1 MSSTPAPSSS
11 GEPDVPDVASATA
24 HAGHD
29 HERETD
35 CDEAVAELYAFLDGE
50 LDAAVLVQVETHL
63 RRCSPCLEA
72 FDFEADLRRVIAA
85 KCTEQVPPDIK
96 ARFCGM
102 LRDLGTDAGSA
113 GSADPAAGS
122 HGAAGSDG
130 AAPGVPA
137 PADGS

>member
-11 GEPDVPDVASATA
+11 GEPDLPDVASDAA

-29 HERETD
+29 HERHDHERVTD

-102 LRDLGTDAGSA
+102 LRELGS
-113 GSADPAAGS
+113 
-122 HGAAGSDG
+122 SDG
-130 AAPGVPA
+130 ATDDPGAGVPA

>member
-1 MSSTPAPSSS
+1 MSPSTPAPSSS
-11 GEPDVPDVASATA
+11 GEPDLPVDHASHA
-24 HAGHD
+24 HDGRGA
-29 HERETD
+29 D

-50 LDAAVLVQVETHL
+50 LDDAALIQVETHL

-85 KCTEQVPPDIK
+85 KCSEQVPPDIK

-102 LRDLGTDAGSA
+102 LRDLGNGSFSED
-113 GSADPAAGS
+113 GG
-122 HGAAGSDG
+122 DG
-130 AAPGVPA
+130 AAPGVTA

>member
-1 MSSTPAPSSS
+1 MSSSTPAPRSS
-11 GEPDVPDVASATA
+11 GEPALPVD
-24 HAGHD
+24 HGHD
-29 HERETD
+29 HDGPTAD

-50 LDAAVLVQVETHL
+50 LDDAVLIQVETHL

-85 KCTEQVPPDIK
+85 KCSEQVPPDIK

-102 LRDLGTDAGSA
+102 LRDLGNADLGS
-113 GSADPAAGS
+113 GDAAGE
-122 HGAAGSDG
+122 GGSDP
-130 AAPGVPA
+130 APGVSA